1 MIKVLVQRADRLGD
15 VLFSLPIIDQLKTL
29 PYPVQIDYF
38 VSPSGKDLVA
48 QHPDIHTYHVYTP
61 ESQTQLTQTIRDN
74 RYAIYLCLWNHPHL
88 LALGKAAK
96 IPMRIGHAGRWQE
109 TRYLTHTVPTRWDN
123 LITHMIEHNTALLAP
138 LGLPTVCQPGS
149 LPIPSKNPWP
159 DAKHKVALFTQ
170 TGGSNI
176 PFPKRTIDTFIH
188 RMNHQEPDTKIVL
201 LGHDPDSPFLTTTG
215 PTIINAINQTSFET
229 LLAWIAHCDTY
240 IGPDTGPTHVA
251 SLYNK
256 PTVFFSPLKINP
268 PGTFGSLS
276 NRQVIIRHDTQYP
289 KLRLTTDD
297 YPHYLGYLTD
307 EYLYTAYQQLHAL
320 RPMTPTEIRTLHGYT
335 TLRILYFP
343 FPGETPDYT
352 AYTHAHFP
360 VFTAEKSWRTL
371 CSQLVTH
378 NISVLYG
385 DVPRTLGKCL
395 QWYMGIAQQIVQP
408 VIIRRPL
415 PESPQDVLHNYR
427 QARS

>member
-1 MIKVLVQRADRLGD
+1 
-15 VLFSLPIIDQLKTL
+15 
-29 PYPVQIDYF
+29 
-38 VSPSGKDLVA
+38 
-48 QHPDIHTYHVYTP
+48 
-61 ESQTQLTQTIRDN
+61 
-74 RYAIYLCLWNHPHL
+74 
-88 LALGKAAK
+88 
-96 IPMRIGHAGRWQE
+96 
-109 TRYLTHTVPTRWDN
+109 
-123 LITHMIEHNTALLAP
+123 
-138 LGLPTVCQPGS
+138 
-149 LPIPSKNPWP
+149 
-159 DAKHKVALFTQ
+159 
-170 TGGSNI
+170 
-176 PFPKRTIDTFIH
+176 
-188 RMNHQEPDTKIVL
+188 